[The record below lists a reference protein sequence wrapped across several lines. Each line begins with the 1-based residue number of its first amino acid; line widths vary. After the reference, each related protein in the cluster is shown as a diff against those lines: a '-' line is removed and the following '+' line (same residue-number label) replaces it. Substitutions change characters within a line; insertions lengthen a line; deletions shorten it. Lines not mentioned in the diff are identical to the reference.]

1 MTYDS
6 IVRHVSQVGKEFMR
20 QQSHGYDKRMR
31 NMDKITIIAAVATAL
46 AACGG
51 QRLTEAEVRRV
62 MGNMEASVKRHDAA
76 GLTAN
81 FAPHALI
88 MVSLPGTDGG
98 LRRMSVDEYKAMLE
112 GLWKVQLQSSYEVSQ
127 REVTLAANGRS
138 ATARDIA
145 KEVVL
150 LPGERMV
157 SVSKQK
163 AEIALV
169 EGEPKIVSLTA
180 QVDSLVATP
189 TGRD

>member
-1 MTYDS
+1 MNYMKT
-6 IVRHVSQVGKEFMR
+6 IAFI
-20 QQSHGYDKRMR
+20 
-31 NMDKITIIAAVATAL
+31 ITFAAAL

-51 QRLTEAEVRRV
+51 KRLTEADVRQV

-76 GLTAN
+76 SLTAN

-98 LRRMSVDEYKAMLE
+98 LTRMSVGEYRTMLE
-112 GLWKVQLQSSYEVSQ
+112 GLWKVQLQSTYEVSN

-145 KEVVL
+145 KEIVL
-150 LPGERMV
+150 LPGERME

-169 EGEPKIVSLTA
+169 EGQPKIISLTA
-180 QVDSLVATP
+180 EVDTLVATP
-189 TGRD
+189 TGRN